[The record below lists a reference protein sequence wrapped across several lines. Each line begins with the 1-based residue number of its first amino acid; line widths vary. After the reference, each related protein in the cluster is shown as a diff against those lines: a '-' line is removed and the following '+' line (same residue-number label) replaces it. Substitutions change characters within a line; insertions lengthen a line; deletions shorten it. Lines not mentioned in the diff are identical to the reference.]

1 MARGSTGAGAVG
13 SRRSSLGGSTRTSR
27 AVGTG
32 ALGLGAGAL
41 AYLAY
46 QSIQNQRSQTNVY
59 NGPSG
64 EFSFPSDLG
73 LHGNYMNIR
82 AFKSSMLNNSAVANV
97 LGTTGLGSVFPGI
110 GSLTNAG
117 ELVRLPLPNNLS
129 TDLDPQYEKRS
140 LTGAVSNLASG
151 AASSASAYLGKL
163 PGIGAAAQ
171 IAGIL
176 GPVLAGAAG
185 IAVNPMNVLL
195 FTGIDFRQFS
205 YTWKLSPK
213 NHAESNAIRNIVNY
227 LTWASSPGLNG
238 GGLLL
243 DYPHYFQLS
252 FSKDRYLHKFQ
263 PAIIERI
270 NVNYHGQGPFYKRSD
285 SNQQDPAPAEVE
297 LQINFQEIVIVTKN
311 WLDSVRPT
319 GAPVVNP
326 TFDPATGTEI
336 GPGGNGAT
344 LPPMA

>member
-1 MARGSTGAGAVG
+1 MARRNRGAGAVG
-13 SRRSSLGGSTRTSR
+13 SKRSSLGGASRT
-27 AVGTG
+27 VGTG
-32 ALGLGAGAL
+32 GLAVGAGAL
-41 AYLAY
+41 AFLAY
-46 QSIQNQRSQTNVY
+46 NVIQNQRSQNNVY

-82 AFKSSMLNNSAVANV
+82 AFQSSFMNNSAVANV
-97 LGTTGLGSVFPGI
+97 LGTTGFGSVFAGL
-110 GSLTNAG
+110 GSLTSAG
-117 ELVRLPLPNNLS
+117 ESINLPLPNNLS
-129 TDLDPQYEKRS
+129 ADLDPQYEKKS
-140 LTGAVSNLASG
+140 LTGAVSDLASG
-151 AASSASAYLGKL
+151 VASSASSFLGKYA
-163 PGIGAAAQ
+163 GIAGAVGQ
-171 IAGIL
+171 VAGIL
-176 GPVLAGAAG
+176 GKVGAGAAG

-270 NVNYHGQGPFYKRSD
+270 NVNYHGQGPFYKRGD

-326 TFDPATGTEI
+326 TFDPATGVETP
-336 GPGGNGAT
+336 PGGNGAT